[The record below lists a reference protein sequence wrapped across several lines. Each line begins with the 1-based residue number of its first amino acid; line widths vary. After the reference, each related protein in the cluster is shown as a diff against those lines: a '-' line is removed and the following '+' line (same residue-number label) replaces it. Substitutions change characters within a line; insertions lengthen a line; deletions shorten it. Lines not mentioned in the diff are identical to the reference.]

1 MPTTIT
7 IRKNTKEALENIKGR
22 KKWDVL
28 LTELAEEY
36 TMVKREKVRK
46 ELKKLFVEETR
57 VRGWAREN

>member
-22 KKWDVL
+22 KKWDTL

-36 TMVKREKVRK
+36 TKAKRDKVRK

-57 VRGWAREN
+57 VRGWAREY